1 MTETRKI
8 PLTLDS
14 MDAYMALFG
23 LNDQNVALVEQEC
36 GVAVS
41 LRGSELF
48 LTGEA
53 EDAGLAESVI
63 LKLLEMIRRGD
74 LVDRTRIRYAIALAR
89 EATWIAST
97 RFCAPSS
104 PSPTAASRFAARRW
118 GSRSMCR
125 PSATMT
131 SRSPSARRVRARR
144 IWQWRW
150 LSWR

>member
-74 LVDRTRIRYAIALAR
+74 LVDRTRILCRRHHPPRQADSLQDAGA
-89 EATWIAST
+89 AGV
-97 RFCAPSS
+97 CAGHP
-104 PSPTAASRFAARRW
+104 
-118 GSRSMCR
+118 R
-125 PSATMT
+125 P
-131 SRSPSARRVRARR
+131 
-144 IWQWRW
+144 
-150 LSWR
+150 

>member
-14 MDAYMALFG
+14 MDAYMSLFG

-53 EDAGLAESVI
+53 EDAALAESVI

-74 LVDRTRIRYAIALAR
+74 LVAVSYTHL
-89 EATWIAST
+89 TL
-97 RFCAPSS
+97 
-104 PSPTAASRFAARRW
+104 PTKLE
-118 GSRSMCR
+118 
-125 PSATMT
+125 
-131 SRSPSARRVRARR
+131 V
-144 IWQWRW
+144 
-150 LSWR
+150 

>member
-48 LTGEA
+48 HTGEA

-74 LVDRTRIRYAIALAR
+74 LVDRTRSFRKAAMLAS
-89 EATWIAST
+89 AVISSFA
-97 RFCAPSS
+97 RFCFVISHSYRFSHTQVSGRKKPPSGS
-104 PSPTAASRFAARRW
+104 VRRDT
-118 GSRSMCR
+118 
-125 PSATMT
+125 SA
-131 SRSPSARRVRARR
+131 
-144 IWQWRW
+144 
-150 LSWR
+150 

>member
-63 LKLLEMIRRGD
+63 LKLLEMIRSG
-74 LVDRTRIRYAIALAR
+74 ALQTDASEKP
-89 EATWIAST
+89 EAPPAEH
-97 RFCAPSS
+97 
-104 PSPTAASRFAARRW
+104 AA
-118 GSRSMCR
+118 
-125 PSATMT
+125 
-131 SRSPSARRVRARR
+131 
-144 IWQWRW
+144 
-150 LSWR
+150 